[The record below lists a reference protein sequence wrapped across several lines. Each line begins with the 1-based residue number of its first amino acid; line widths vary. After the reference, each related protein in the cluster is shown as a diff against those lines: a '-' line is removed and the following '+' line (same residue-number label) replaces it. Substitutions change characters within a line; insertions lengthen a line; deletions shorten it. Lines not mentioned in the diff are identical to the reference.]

1 MNKGIFYF
9 IITLLCTCLFF
20 SCENE
25 ESIIGENLLINNQH
39 DVFILADSL
48 VEIASFSAIEDS
60 LDAQNSSTNL
70 LGSYFDPISGQ
81 TNASFCFQITLPNNE
96 ITFDANSISNIR
108 LRFPLTDFFGDSTT
122 NFNIKLS
129 TLNQSINIENDM
141 QYFTTDDFESTPIEG
156 AEYLMNLSEILD
168 SNALILQLPTS
179 FGLNEILNLSSEALL
194 NSESF
199 TEVFYGFKLDV
210 QPVIDN
216 GAIIYLNS
224 SSDDATLQIE
234 YTNNKNDDVITNF
247 PINSGVRLN
256 HVNHDYDESL
266 PLDTNF
272 LFIQSMGGVF
282 SELDFSF
289 LENYQDSGFIV
300 NDATLELSVFEENQN
315 FKIPQQLNLYEY
327 SDNNLISIE
336 GLSGGILSSDN
347 SYEFDI
353 TRHIQKILLENH
365 NPICRL
371 HTYQRSSNA
380 DRVILNKTIKLTLI
394 LIEG

>member
-9 IITLLCTCLFF
+9 IITLSCTCLFF

-48 VEIASFSAIEDS
+48 VEITSFSAIEDS

-96 ITFDANSISNIR
+96 MSFDANNISNIE
-108 LRFPLTDFFGDSTT
+108 LRFPLTEFFGDSTT

-156 AEYLMNLSEILD
+156 AEYLINLSEILD

-210 QPVIDN
+210 QPIIDN
-216 GAIIYLNS
+216 GSIIYLNS
-224 SSDDATLQIE
+224 SSEDATLQIE
-234 YTNNKNDDVITNF
+234 YTNNKNEDVITNF

-266 PLDTNF
+266 PIDTNLLF
-272 LFIQSMGGVF
+272 LQSMGGVF

-327 SDNNLISIE
+327 SNNNLISIE

>member
-1 MNKGIFYF
+1 
-9 IITLLCTCLFF
+9 
-20 SCENE
+20 
-25 ESIIGENLLINNQH
+25 
-39 DVFILADSL
+39 
-48 VEIASFSAIEDS
+48 
-60 LDAQNSSTNL
+60 
-70 LGSYFDPISGQ
+70 
-81 TNASFCFQITLPNNE
+81 
-96 ITFDANSISNIR
+96 
-108 LRFPLTDFFGDSTT
+108 
-122 NFNIKLS
+122 
-129 TLNQSINIENDM
+129 
-141 QYFTTDDFESTPIEG
+141 
-156 AEYLMNLSEILD
+156 
-168 SNALILQLPTS
+168 
-179 FGLNEILNLSSEALL
+179 
-194 NSESF
+194 
-199 TEVFYGFKLDV
+199 
-210 QPVIDN
+210 
-216 GAIIYLNS
+216 
-224 SSDDATLQIE
+224 
-234 YTNNKNDDVITNF
+234 
-247 PINSGVRLN
+247 
-256 HVNHDYDESL
+256 
-266 PLDTNF
+266 
-272 LFIQSMGGVF
+272 MGGVF

>member
-48 VEIASFSAIEDS
+48 VEIASFSAVEDS

-96 ITFDANSISNIR
+96 IAFDANSISNIR

-141 QYFTTDDFESTPIEG
+141 QYFTTDDFESIPIEG
-156 AEYLMNLSEILD
+156 AEYLINLSEILD

-210 QPVIDN
+210 QPIIDN

-224 SSDDATLQIE
+224 SSEDATLQIE

>member
-224 SSDDATLQIE
+224 SSEDATLQIE

>member
-96 ITFDANSISNIR
+96 IAFDANSISNIR

-156 AEYLMNLSEILD
+156 AEYLINLSEILD

-210 QPVIDN
+210 QPIIDN

-224 SSDDATLQIE
+224 SSEDATLQIE

-256 HVNHDYDESL
+256 HVNHGYDESL